1 MTDLTNPFMQEA
13 IALSFDTMRAGKG
26 GPYGAVVVKDGKV
39 IGRGINQVPSTND
52 PTAHAELLAIQEACR
67 TLQSP
72 QLKGCELYTSC
83 EPCAMCMG
91 AVYWAKLDRV
101 YYGNTKE
108 DADEFGFPSTSI
120 YNELAL
126 PLEQRAIPMI
136 SLMRQDARTA
146 FQEWADAVD
155 RVKY

>member
-1 MTDLTNPFMQEA
+1 MSDSAHQFMQEA
-13 IALSFDTMRAGKG
+13 IALSFETMRLGKG

-39 IGRGINQVPSTND
+39 IGRGANQVPSMND
-52 PTAHAELLAIQEACR
+52 PTAHAELLAIQDACR

-72 QLKGCELYTSC
+72 KLTGCELYTSC
-83 EPCAMCMG
+83 EPCPMCM
-91 AVYWAKLDRV
+91 AAIYWAKLDRV

-108 DADEFGFPSTSI
+108 DAAEVGFDSSTI
-120 YNELAL
+120 YDELAL
-126 PLEQRAIPMI
+126 PIDQRSIPMI

-146 FQEWADAVD
+146 FQEWADKTD